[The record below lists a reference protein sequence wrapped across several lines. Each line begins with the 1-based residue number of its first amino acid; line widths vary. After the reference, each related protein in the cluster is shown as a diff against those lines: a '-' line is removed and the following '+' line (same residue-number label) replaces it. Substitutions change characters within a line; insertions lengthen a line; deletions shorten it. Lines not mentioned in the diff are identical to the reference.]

1 MSENDTKQVTAARAK
16 LRDLRDEFAAMR
28 YDRAPQQWA
37 KLPLEL
43 RTILLM
49 LAGIDAAQD
58 NELSDLARKD
68 WREFTPPEQNV
79 IKSTGLFIRWQLNGA
94 RELFQ

>member
-1 MSENDTKQVTAARAK
+1 MAR
-16 LRDLRDEFAAMR
+16 LRLLRDEFAAR
-28 YDRAPQQWA
+28 THDRAPMQWQR
-37 KLPLEL
+37 LPVEV

-49 LAGIDAAQD
+49 LAGIDSAQEH
-58 NELSDLARKD
+58 ELADLARKD
-68 WREFTPPEQNV
+68 WREFTPPEQAA